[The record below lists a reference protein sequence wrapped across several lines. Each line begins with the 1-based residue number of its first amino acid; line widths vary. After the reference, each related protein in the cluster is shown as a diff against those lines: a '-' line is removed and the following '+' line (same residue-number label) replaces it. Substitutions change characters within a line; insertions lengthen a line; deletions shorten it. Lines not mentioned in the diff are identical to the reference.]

1 MIDENE
7 FLTRAG
13 KWLETLPR
21 IDFKEYGD
29 EAIPSPTDDL
39 LVSLIDLYYE
49 ATPLQREII
58 RTSNCDWESATRA
71 INVLATYAVRM
82 TMCAARRGSEIDLI
96 RGIVS
101 VVMAMDWCRSD
112 PRDAGYYVVPL
123 LIYSGKRIGAN
134 LERLLGIGREM
145 AVDPGT
151 KALMVISKEYSG
163 QEILDMIGWAEMEG
177 PAGVIFYPK
186 GQPIP
191 KSQMGLS

>member
-82 TMCAARRGSEIDLI
+82 TMCAARRGS
-96 RGIVS
+96 
-101 VVMAMDWCRSD
+101 DWCRSD

-134 LERLLGIGREM
+134 LERLFGIGREM
-145 AVDPGT
+145 AVDPVT
-151 KALMVISKEYSG
+151 KALMVVSKEYSG
-163 QEILDMIGWAEMEG
+163 QEILDMIGWAEFEG